1 MKVYFEKAKVD
12 RDDKSVTATSDVLT
26 YALGSRVM
34 MTVLAKRKIGP
45 LKTRR
50 TPNVPT

>member
-34 MTVLAKRKIGP
+34 TVLAKREN
-45 LKTRR
+45 R
-50 TPNVPT
+50 TTKN